1 VFKDEVSGVK
11 MELDLG
17 LFLEEEEAG
26 WPCDKALLFFEG
38 DVAITDFMPGSYP
51 DAEVAAYRHILQEK
65 LLKNKAI
72 SVPIP
77 YDCRRFNKHRC
88 ARTNS

>member
-1 VFKDEVSGVK
+1 

-26 WPCDKALLFFEG
+26 CHCYKALLFFEG
-38 DVAITDFMPGSYP
+38 DVAITDIMPGSYP
-51 DAEVAAYRHILQEK
+51 NTEVAAYRHILQEK

-77 YDCRRFNKHRC
+77 YACRRLNKHC
-88 ARTNS
+88 CTRTNS